1 MSSASILRT
10 QIESILESRIPGAL
24 SFRPKTIPQTIPIGI
39 PELDQQTGGIPR
51 GCLTEVCGP
60 TSSGRTTV
68 LLSVMREMTQQ
79 GECCALID
87 CSNAFDPLSAQGVD
101 LRRLLW
107 VRCSGRHTKLTPMDK
122 ALRATDL
129 VINAGGFGLVVLD
142 LGDVPEQIARRV
154 PLTSW
159 YRFRRAV
166 EGTSAVFLVIAQC
179 AAAKS
184 CSSLVLQL
192 QALLSKWPAT
202 PGASSNPELF
212 TGAQVAA
219 EILRSRTQVPEIYGR
234 KPAAS
239 VTSFDVSTAWAG

>member
-1 MSSASILRT
+1 VSSASILRA
-10 QIESILESRIPGAL
+10 QIESILESRLPGAL
-24 SFRPKTIPQTIPIGI
+24 SFR

-51 GCLTEVCGP
+51 GCLTEICGP

-87 CSNAFDPLSAQGVD
+87 CGNAFNPFSAQGVD
-101 LRRLLW
+101 LRRVLW
-107 VRCSGRHTKLTPMDK
+107 VRCNGRRTRLTPIDK

-166 EGTSAVFLVIAQC
+166 EDTTAVFLVIAQC

-192 QALLSKWPAT
+192 QTLSSRWPVT
-202 PGASSNPELF
+202 PGAPNNPELF

-219 EILRSRTQVPEIYGR
+219 EILRTRTQVPEIRGR

-239 VTSFDVSTAWAG
+239 VTGFSVSTAWAG